1 MKRSKDLY
9 AQPRAG
15 RHLLVFPLSRPPVI
29 VPYVRAAGALHGH
42 SEISSGLVKPTETT
56 VFIISNLAVA
66 HGIKNP
72 LQRAVVQSYGTG
84 WDFFPAQVQ
93 V

>member
-9 AQPRAG
+9 VQPRAG

-29 VPYVRAAGALHGH
+29 VPHVRAAGVLHGH